1 MNDIQLT
8 YSPSR
13 IVEGIANIEIPPDV
27 LRKSN
32 IKNIIPDINQSQTDV
47 KNSVDKLERLR
58 QEQKDGNFIGNWWN
72 DRDDHVKDAQIE
84 LNKSIGKLSEKTSTL
99 LIVNTAMAKQLHDQ
113 QNILL
118 KQQELLDQQTK
129 ELKLQNYKISEQQK
143 ALKDQ
148 QEEINKANKGLME
161 AKGLTQEQAKK
172 LVGCVSRVT
181 EAEDRI
187 DAANHALRADVKQ
200 NLQDSVEQYI
210 ERLDNSFTEQAKLV
224 QEAENRIDIANHA
237 LRADVKKDLHNSI
250 EQYVERLENNFA
262 EQAKR
267 HNFFEQQVTNN
278 FSVQEQQIKKS
289 LEQVV
294 SEGVLQKTAVQEQ
307 LAATIA
313 TLKQQGQTLEHQL
326 NNSLSIQLQNIKSEL
341 LIFSNEASE
350 FKNII
355 EEKLYVHQQKTIEQ
369 ISAHDATTK
378 QLYDTLRELEA
389 IQNQQAQ
396 IQKANEAQL
405 ATLQGNYK
413 KNAVGN
419 RLAIAATAVLA
430 IFSLSWQVG
439 QYFF

>member
-187 DAANHALRADVKQ
+187 DAANHALRADVK
-200 NLQDSVEQYI
+200 
-210 ERLDNSFTEQAKLV
+210 
-224 QEAENRIDIANHA
+224 
-237 LRADVKKDLHNSI
+237 KDLHNSI

-378 QLYDTLRELEA
+378 QLYDTFRELEA